1 MSTTIAA
8 RVPESVEREISAL
21 AKEHHTDKSTL
32 VRELLTEALRKKFLD
47 RALEKYRARTVSLGR
62 AAELAKMP
70 LAEFMRVA
78 ADHHIPINYSV
89 DSLRKDFASL

>member
-47 RALEKYRARTVSLGR
+47 RALEKYRARTVS
-62 AAELAKMP
+62 P